1 MIFLKF
7 LKNNVKNYKWK
18 SIPLLK
24 KIIRRKQ
31 NQNEKPSLI
40 KGFDGVFNSRKW
52 YIILKNSSLIKP
64 NSSTF

>member
-1 MIFLKF
+1 MDIH
-7 LKNNVKNYKWK
+7 
-18 SIPLLK
+18 SSSQ

-40 KGFDGVFNSRKW
+40 KGIEGVFNSRKW